1 MAMSNAERQRRY
13 RQRQKAQLRQLRQ
26 SQRRRSR
33 AQRWMAAVA
42 ELQALQAEYEAWLE
56 NLPDPLRDSPVGEK
70 LEAVCRLN
78 LEELADIDLPLGWG
92 KD

>member
-13 RQRQKAQLRQLRQ
+13 RRRQKAQLRQLRRA
-26 SQRRRSR
+26 RRPRSR
-33 AQRWMAAVA
+33 AERWMAAVEELR
-42 ELQALQAEYEAWLE
+42 ELQEEYQGWLD
-56 NLPDPLRDSPVGEK
+56 NLPESFLDTALGEK
-70 LEAVCRLN
+70 LEAVCNLD